1 MPDQCWKVPGYC
13 TDWLA
18 QFAGNDV
25 LCREKFDGLVNQHI
39 FFNLRNEAEH
49 DDA

>member
-13 TDWLA
+13 IDWSS
-18 QFAGNDV
+18 QFARNDV
-25 LCREKFDGLVNQHI
+25 LCGKKFDWLVNQHI